1 MILYMFNT
9 LFKKFMVHFFSE
21 TQNKGMIS
29 SHFLWGKEE
38 GNKLNLEIFP
48 QLFIYNKKNNS
59 IPSI

>member
-48 QLFIYNKKNNS
+48 QLFIYNK
-59 IPSI
+59 